1 MTPTLPARNC
11 SSLSTK
17 RMENISISK
26 DSEKEA
32 INNLKEM
39 FRKFPKHFN
48 KLERDFKKYNSKGD
62 KEDDKKFRINAS

>member
-1 MTPTLPARNC
+1 
-11 SSLSTK
+11 
-17 RMENISISK
+17 
-26 DSEKEA
+26 
-32 INNLKEM
+32 M